1 MNRLTITCVVHSYDG
16 HDTPA
21 DMLAWTFGLTHYTKS
36 TRGHLTKIPVKHH
49 AVRTN
54 HVDKQLRGVFH
65 RELKSAELVHQ
76 RITLEKNGGPSRAIG
91 ELVYLLEKE
100 LDENTIRM
108 RLEPLLT
115 NIRNQGDY
123 KGERRITGTS
133 LRVTQ
138 ETHDVNY
145 ADAE

>member
-1 MNRLTITCVVHSYDG
+1 MNRLTITCIVHSYDG

-21 DMLAWTFGLTHYTKS
+21 DMLAWTLGRTHYMKS
-36 TRGHLTKIPVKHH
+36 SHGHLTKIPVKHH
-49 AVRTN
+49 AIITN
-54 HVDKQLRGVFH
+54 HVEKQLRNAFR
-65 RELKSAELVHQ
+65 REFKHAELVHA

-138 ETHDVNY
+138 ETHDVRY
-145 ADAE
+145 A